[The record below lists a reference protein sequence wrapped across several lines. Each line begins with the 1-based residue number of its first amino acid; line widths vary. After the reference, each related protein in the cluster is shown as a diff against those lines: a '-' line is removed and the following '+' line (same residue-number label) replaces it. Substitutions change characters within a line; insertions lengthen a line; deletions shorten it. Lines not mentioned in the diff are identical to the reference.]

1 MPDDLTASPL
11 VSTTWLAEHLHD
23 PDLRVVDVRWRSR
36 YDNGRGI
43 SFDDLDG
50 YLAGHLPGAVFAGM
64 AADLSDPDHPVP
76 DMLAKPERFARVMS
90 RLGIGDDTLVIA
102 YDNMGFPLGAARLWW
117 ALSYY
122 GHERVRVLDGGL
134 RQWRAENRPL
144 TTETPLVQPALFTP
158 RVRPSWLASKQDVV
172 DALDRPDTVIVDC
185 LPADLF
191 AGGGDRH
198 LWGQRPGHI
207 PGARNVPY
215 LANVDPALASVS
227 TEERDRL
234 LARLGS
240 FTFAPDATLAK
251 LYRDAG
257 VTPDREVIAY
267 CGRGYAASCGLLAL
281 RHLGYERIR
290 LYDGCWAEWSAD
302 PDLPA
307 EVGMP

>member
-1 MPDDLTASPL
+1 MHDDLNASPL
-11 VSTTWLAEHLHD
+11 VSTAWLAEHLHD
-23 PDLRVVDVRWRSR
+23 PNLRVVDVRWRSR
-36 YDNGRGI
+36 YESGRGI
-43 SFDDLDG
+43 SYDDLDG
-50 YLAGHLPGAVFAGM
+50 YLAGHIPGAVFAGM
-64 AADLSDPDHPVP
+64 AVDLSDPDHPVP
-76 DMLAKPERFARVMS
+76 DMLAPPERFARAMG
-90 RLGIGDDTLVIA
+90 RLGIGDDTLVVA

-134 RQWRAENRPL
+134 RQWQIEGRPL
-144 TTETPLVQPALFTP
+144 STETPMVEAATFTT
-158 RVRPSWLASKQDVV
+158 RAHAQWLASKRDVV
-172 DALDRPDTVIVDC
+172 QALGRSDTVIVDC
-185 LPADLF
+185 LPADLY

-215 LANVDPALASVS
+215 LANVDPALARV
-227 TEERDRL
+227 TAEERDRL
-234 LARLGS
+234 LGGLQS
-240 FTFAPDATLAK
+240 FTFAPYETLEK

-257 VTPDREVIAY
+257 VTRDRDVIAY

-302 PDLPA
+302 PQLPT
-307 EVGMP
+307 EVGAM